1 MLEALGLTAVDF
13 AEIHGILPGIR
24 LLINTVPQPVLGG
37 TILDRCPE
45 CVKLDLASS
54 PGLQGTSIIYARGLP
69 GRYVPVS
76 SGRLIAETILKTL
89 KEAAV

>member
-1 MLEALGLTAVDF
+1 M
-13 AEIHGILPGIR
+13 
-24 LLINTVPQPVLGG
+24 
-37 TILDRCPE
+37 
-45 CVKLDLASS
+45 KLDLASS
-54 PGLQGTSIIYARGLP
+54 PGLQGTGIIYARELP